1 MKKLAMLFAASLL
14 FAQLLVA
21 FPTQAATPFASPL
34 PPAGTYT
41 SVQTLPIDQ
50 VGLVPCALGGVGER
64 VHIAG
69 DINAVTH
76 LTRNATGGYLV
87 ESNYNP
93 QGVTGVGLVSGDTY
107 QATGSASERFNVA
120 ISFTETF
127 VSNFRVIGQ
136 GSGNNYLMH
145 ETFHVTVNANFELI
159 TYVDNYSFECK

>member
-1 MKKLAMLFAASLL
+1 MKKLAVWFAASLL

-21 FPTQAATPFASPL
+21 FPTHAAIPFASPL
-34 PPAGTYT
+34 PPASTYT

-50 VGLVPCALGGVGER
+50 VGFVPCALGGVGES
-64 VHIAG
+64 VHISG
-69 DINAVTH
+69 DINAVAH
-76 LTRNATGGYLV
+76 LTRNATNGYLV

-120 ISFTETF
+120 IGETETY

-136 GSGNNYLMH
+136 GSGNNYLVH
-145 ETFHVTVNANFELI
+145 ETFHVTVNPNHELI
-159 TYVDNYSFECK
+159 TFVYNYSFECK